1 MQKLEF
7 QSKAKNLYMLQNRLK
22 NAEILP
28 LLILT
33 KEAVKTNLEE
43 VLNLIESFCK
53 SEGIQRLIIRS
64 SSLSEDSKHTS
75 NAGAFLSIA
84 DIVAHDK
91 KAIIEA
97 LRKVADSM
105 PNSNDEILIQPYLQ
119 HISLCG
125 VGFSVDKDNF
135 SPYYCIECDSS
146 GSSSSITDGSSKEKI
161 SYFQYRDMPD
171 FTQDGMSLD
180 TNTWGLESKS
190 CHVECSE
197 TSNIKSHQSLN
208 DKIDSNKDISPFSK
222 TQYDKNLD
230 SINFAPLHPAPTQAA
245 GNIESTPTEHTN
257 KTANSSSCSMAL
269 EALAE
274 LEGRS
279 YLSDNDYPSN
289 SANRSNCID
298 KGEFL
303 RNLDSTKRTK
313 GGSAEVSLGNFAG
326 CVDIATRS
334 YLDDNDAV
342 AISNSCKSGKETTQ
356 SNKNLES
363 NNKRFKQIISL
374 MQELE
379 SLLQYNFIDIEF
391 AFAKPFSQDI
401 KETSNR
407 LDLKQDSI
415 KQKDST
421 QECTKDSK
429 NKLNDNETLYL
440 LQVRPLVKSNINL
453 FNALPQD
460 ALTRLQKRLTSFLKK
475 TPNVLGD
482 RAIFGVMPDWNPAE
496 IIGLRPKR
504 LALSLY
510 KEIVTDNIWAYQR
523 DNYGYKALHSHPLM
537 HSFLG
542 IPYIDVRASFNSFI
556 PKDLD
561 SKIASKLANYYL
573 QRLDSNPQFHDKVE
587 FEIVFSCYDFNTPNS
602 LTTLLNHGFNSN
614 EIKRLE
620 FALLELTN
628 QIINTKNGYYTKDL
642 EKVAKLQ
649 DSFTKIKNSD
659 YSLIDK
665 IYWSLQE
672 CKRLGTLPF
681 AGIARAGFVAVLML
695 NSLVSIGFLSED
707 EKNAFLH
714 TLNTISKQ
722 LAESSMNLNAENK
735 AAFLEKFGHLRAGSY
750 DILSPRY
757 DEDFERY
764 FNLDKLHE
772 IAQHTPFSLSTD
784 RLEKLDRILKEHGL
798 KIDSTEFFHFLK
810 IAIEGREYAKF
821 EFSKLLS
828 YTLVLI
834 GELGEHYGIS
844 KEDMAHL
851 DIHDILSLYASL
863 YSKSPKQKLLDSISR
878 HKEEYNLTLAI
889 KLPPLI
895 TTKEQ
900 IFAFQTQQVMPNFIT
915 QKSITALKALHTDS
929 NLEGKIVLIYAADPG
944 FDYLFTKNIAGFI
957 TCYGGAN
964 SHMAIRASEQNMPA
978 VIGVGEEQYQKYCK
992 AERIMIDCQ
1001 SEQIICL

>member
-1 MQKLEF
+1 MLKSVEGRNMQKLEF
-7 QSKAKNLYMLQNRLK
+7 QSKAKNLYMLQDKLEH
-22 NAEILP
+22 AEVLP

-33 KEAVKTNLEE
+33 KKQIKDDMQKALD
-43 VLNLIESFCK
+43 LIDSFCK
-53 SEGIQRLIIRS
+53 DKHIQKLIVRS
-64 SSLSEDSKHTS
+64 SSMNEDSKHTS

-84 DIVAHDK
+84 NITAKHKEAVI
-91 KAIIEA
+91 KA
-97 LRKVADSM
+97 LQQVADSM
-105 PNSNDEILIQPYLQ
+105 PNDHDEILIQPYLQ
-119 HISLCG
+119 HIILCG

-135 SPYYCIECDSS
+135 SPYYCIECDIS
-146 GSSSSITDGSSKEKI
+146 GSSSGITDGTSKDRI
-161 SYFQYRDMPD
+161 SYFQYRDTPTPAQESMHLDINTKAIKQNMENPKLGTHVSLMQDLDCNNHALNPLTHPNMKQSIASDLNPD
-171 FTQDGMSLD
+171 ECGANAGHQALHSNHSCANQD
-180 TNTWGLESKS
+180 EI
-190 CHVECSE
+190 
-197 TSNIKSHQSLN
+197 SNI
-208 DKIDSNKDISPFSK
+208 DP
-222 TQYDKNLD
+222 
-230 SINFAPLHPAPTQAA
+230 
-245 GNIESTPTEHTN
+245 NI
-257 KTANSSSCSMAL
+257 
-269 EALAE
+269 
-274 LEGRS
+274 
-279 YLSDNDYPSN
+279 
-289 SANRSNCID
+289 
-298 KGEFL
+298 
-303 RNLDSTKRTK
+303 
-313 GGSAEVSLGNFAG
+313 
-326 CVDIATRS
+326 
-334 YLDDNDAV
+334 
-342 AISNSCKSGKETTQ
+342 
-356 SNKNLES
+356 
-363 NNKRFKQIISL
+363 KRFKQVIALI
-374 MQELE
+374 QELE
-379 SLLQYNFIDIEF
+379 SILQYKFIDIEF
-391 AFAKPFSQDI
+391 AFAKPF
-401 KETSNR
+401 
-407 LDLKQDSI
+407 LDDTQTCKS
-415 KQKDST
+415 DST
-421 QECTKDSK
+421 NQNLGTKDNQEK
-429 NKLNDNETLYL
+429 LYL
-440 LQVRPLVKSNINL
+440 LQVRPLVKPSINL

-460 ALTRLQKRLTSFLKK
+460 ALSRLQKRLTSFLKK

-556 PKDLD
+556 PKELD
-561 SKIASKLANYYL
+561 SKIATKLANYYL
-573 QRLDSNPQFHDKVE
+573 QKLDSNPHFHDKVE
-587 FEIVFSCYDFNTPNS
+587 FEIVFSCYDFNTPDS
-602 LTTLLNHGFNSN
+602 LLVLLKHGFNSN
-614 EIKRLE
+614 EIKRIE

-628 QIINTKNGYYTKDL
+628 QIINTKNGYYAKDL
-642 EKVAKLQ
+642 EKIAKLQ
-649 DSFTKIKNSD
+649 DSFSKIKNSD

-695 NSLVSIGFLSED
+695 NSLVSIGFLSEK

-722 LAESSMNLNAENK
+722 LAESSMNLNIENK

-757 DEDFERY
+757 DEDFGRY
-764 FNLDKLHE
+764 FSLDKKHE
-772 IAQHTPFSLSTD
+772 VQSHMQFCLSEE
-784 RLEKLDRILKEHGL
+784 RLNRLDRILKEHGL
-798 KIDSTEFFHFLK
+798 KIDSSEFFKFLK

-828 YTLVLI
+828 YALVLI
-834 GELGEHYGIS
+834 SELGEHYDIS
-844 KEDMAHL
+844 KEDMAYL

-863 YSKSPKQKLLDSISR
+863 YSKSPKQKLLDSIAR
-878 HKEEYNLTLAI
+878 HKEEYKLTLAI

-895 TTKEQ
+895 TAKEQ

-929 NLEGKIVLIYAADPG
+929 DLEGKIVLIYAADPG